1 LSLRAN
7 PGIGIVVNAPRLWV
21 QRLTLTDF
29 RNHADAHLATDGRP
43 VCLFGPN
50 GAGKTN
56 ILEALTM
63 LAPGRGLRAASLQDM
78 GRAGSDKERPWTVHA
93 KLVADAAELVL
104 AVGAERTP
112 NESASGGGAKRVTR
126 LNGQPAS
133 AAEFA
138 RAARI
143 TWLTP
148 AMDRL
153 FSGPAGDRRRFYDR
167 LVMGRAPEHGAASAA
182 YERALRERQRLL
194 SEGRADAAWLSALER
209 EMAAH
214 GAAIAAA
221 RVDTLARLQDGID
234 ARPDGAFPKAVLSLE
249 GALEA
254 RFEAGAKS
262 ADVEEAFAH
271 TLATVRPRDAA
282 TGRTLDGPHRSDLLT
297 RHAGKNMPAEQC
309 STGEQ
314 KALLI
319 GLVLA
324 HARALAADPGA
335 GPAMILLDE
344 AAAHLDAMRR
354 AALFEELLSNPG
366 QAWLTG
372 TDESAFEAFGARAHY
387 FEVRDGRVRQD

>member
-1 LSLRAN
+1 MKRLS
-7 PGIGIVVNAPRLWV
+7 
-21 QRLTLTDF
+21 LTDF
-29 RNHADAHLATDGRP
+29 RNHIDAHLATDGRP

-78 GRAGSDKERPWTVHA
+78 SRTSGEGEKPWTVHA
-93 KLVADAAELVL
+93 RLVADDDELML
-104 AVGAERTP
+104 GVGAERTP
-112 NESASGGGAKRVTR
+112 EGGMKRVTR
-126 LNGQPAS
+126 LNGEAAT

-153 FSGPAGDRRRFYDR
+153 FSGAAGDRRRFYDR

-194 SEGRADAAWLSALER
+194 GEPRFDAAWVSALER
-209 EMAAH
+209 EMAQH

-221 RVDTLARLQDGID
+221 RVDTLQRLQDGID
-234 ARPDGAFPKAVLSLE
+234 ARPDGAFPKAILALE
-249 GALEA
+249 GVLEA

-262 ADVEEAFAH
+262 ADVEEEFAK
-271 TLATVRPRDAA
+271 TLASVRARDGAA
-282 TGRTLDGPHRSDLLT
+282 GRALDGPHRSDLLT
-297 RHAGKNMPAEQC
+297 RHAAKNMPAEQC

-344 AAAHLDAMRR
+344 ASAHLDAIRR

-372 TDESAFEAFGARAHY
+372 TDESSFEAFGARAHY
-387 FEVRDGRVRQD
+387 FEVRDGQVRQD